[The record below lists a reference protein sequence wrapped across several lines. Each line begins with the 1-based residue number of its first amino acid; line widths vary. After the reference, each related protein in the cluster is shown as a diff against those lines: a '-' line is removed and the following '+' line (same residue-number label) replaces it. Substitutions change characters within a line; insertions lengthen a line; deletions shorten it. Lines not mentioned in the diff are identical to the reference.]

1 MQWYTKDARNSVRI
15 ADLKSIEK
23 SLELYAMEV
32 WNYPDPDNLNQ
43 TPKIRWMLEWKFGE
57 TNYTQVK
64 KLDKL
69 PKDPDS
75 WELYDYN
82 LVITKDAYELISKFW
97 EWEEIKLW
105 PLNKNGVYVNEETG
119 YIFKK
124 KNKTWPDS
132 NCPLNDVE
140 VYSYTWTL
148 LQVWAWCNST
158 LWDWLEWWKK
168 DDGSD
173 VVHNNYQCSLSYSIV
188 DMYSFSSM
196 EQCESFIPLLA
207 SNAIANLRFK
217 WTNPSWDKEYTT
229 IWWKLY
235 NYDKAMDWACPSWWH
250 LPSILEFNYLENII
264 AWSVCRTWNWGQCD
278 WLWWKWHNIKT
289 NVDNL
294 ANILEIPLAWVYNSY
309 VGFYLRGISWIFL
322 SNTLSNNQVQ
332 TLWVS
337 SYESSTIQ
345 NNIDWFYTSIRCIKD
360 L

>member
-1 MQWYTKDARNSVRI
+1 MQWYTRDARNSVRTS
-15 ADLKSIEK
+15 DLKNIEK
-23 SLELYAMEV
+23 SLELYALEV

-158 LWDWLEWWKK
+158 LWDWVEWWKK
-168 DDGSD
+168 DDWTNWTIWTCYPNYDWVND
-173 VVHNNYQCSLSYSIV
+173 VSKCKIKIWDSKMQ
-188 DMYSFSSM
+188 
-196 EQCESFIPLLA
+196 
-207 SNAIANLRFK
+207 SNAIANSWFSWSNL
-217 WTNPSWDKEYTT
+217 NWDKEFDT

-235 NYDKAMDWACPSWWH
+235 TWLNAPSACSSWWK
-250 LPSILEFNYLENII
+250 LPSDNDFIFLENEII
-264 AWSVCRTWNWGQCD
+264 SWNNCRTAKWGQCD
-278 WLWWKWHNIKT
+278 WLWWKWHGLKWVSNNIA
-289 NVDNL
+289 NL
-294 ANILEIPLAWVYNSY
+294 LKIPLAGSRHNTTSNFYSRGINAFLRSNSY
-309 VGFYLRGISWIFL
+309 ARQFSSGNSEIYRNTWSYVYGFS
-322 SNTLSNNQVQ
+322 V
-332 TLWVS
+332 
-337 SYESSTIQ
+337 
-345 NNIDWFYTSIRCIKD
+345 RCIKD